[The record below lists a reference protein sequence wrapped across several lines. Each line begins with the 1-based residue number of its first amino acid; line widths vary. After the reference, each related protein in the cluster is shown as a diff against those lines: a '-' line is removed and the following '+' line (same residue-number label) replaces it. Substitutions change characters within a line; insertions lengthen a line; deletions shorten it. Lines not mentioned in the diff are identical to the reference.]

1 MTIRKLT
8 VQDVAALQNISTTTF
23 VDAFGAVNTL
33 EDMALYLSTTFSI
46 ECLSAELADE
56 RLAYYFAEEDGNPI
70 AYMKLNLG
78 ETTEKGIPN
87 PSIELERIYV
97 RASAQGKAVGQA
109 LLDFAK
115 QLAKEHHVHYLWLG
129 VWEHNPGAIRFYKRN
144 GFEKFGE
151 HPFILG
157 KDVQNDFLM
166 RLEIGA

>member
-33 EDMALYLSTTFSI
+33 EDMAMYLSTTFSI

-87 PSIELERIYV
+87 PSI
-97 RASAQGKAVGQA
+97 
-109 LLDFAK
+109 DFAK
-115 QLAKEHHVHYLWLG
+115 QLAKEHHVHYLWPG

-166 RLEIGA
+166 RLGIGA